1 MTQAVVNIDQ
11 LASGMQEPVKTF
23 VSRLQTLGGSNCL
36 AITAFGAIATP
47 NFDPAIHTAKSVVV
61 LEKIDLHMLRE
72 LAKDGAKLGKA
83 KISAPLVMTPIYV
96 KGSLDAF
103 PLEFLEIQQCHLC
116 LVGPD
121 LFTELSFTTDHVRL
135 QCERE
140 LKTILIA
147 MRQGL
152 LAAAGREK
160 MFGAME
166 SDIAERLIRT
176 LRGLL
181 WLHGKKEFLTP
192 IQVVEQIEKDTERT
206 LPGIRKA
213 LDGSGQHDWDDF
225 TTFYHEIDGL
235 KTLADTW

>member
-1 MTQAVVNIDQ
+1 MSQAIENIDQ
-11 LASGMQEPVKTF
+11 LTSGMQEPIRTF
-23 VSRLQTLGGSNCL
+23 AGRIQELGGSNCL
-36 AITAFGAIATP
+36 AITGFGAIATP
-47 NFDPAIHTAKSVVV
+47 GFDSARQLAKSVVV
-61 LEKIDLHMLRE
+61 LEQIDLPMLRE
-72 LAKDGAKLGKA
+72 LAKDGVKLGKA
-83 KISAPLVMTPIYV
+83 KIAAPLIMTPVYI

-121 LFTELSFTTDHVRL
+121 HFSDLSFEASHIRL

-166 SDIAERLIRT
+166 GDIVERLIRT

-181 WLHGKKEFLTP
+181 WLHGQKDYLSA
-192 IQVVEQIEKDTERT
+192 IQVVGHIEQETDHS
-206 LPGIRKA
+206 LPGIRGA
-213 LDGSGQHDWDDF
+213 LQDLRQHGWEDF
-225 TTFYHEIDGL
+225 IRLYEEIDGL
-235 KTLADTW
+235 KTIADKW

>member
-1 MTQAVVNIDQ
+1 MTQDVVNIDQ
-11 LASGMQEPVKTF
+11 LVSGMQEPMRTF
-23 VSRLQTLGGSNCL
+23 VSRVQALGGSNCL

-47 NFDPAIHTAKSVVV
+47 SFDPAIHTAKSVVI
-61 LEKIDLHMLRE
+61 LEQIDLHMLRE

-83 KISAPLVMTPIYV
+83 KISAPLIMTPVYV

-121 LFTELSFTTDHVRL
+121 YFSDLSFETHHIRL

-181 WLHGKKEFLTP
+181 WLHGKKEFLTA
-192 IQVVEQIEKDTERT
+192 IQVVGQIEKDTERQ

-213 LDGSGQHDWDDF
+213 LDGSAQHGWDDF
-225 TTFYHEIDGL
+225 TTLYHEIDGL

>member
-1 MTQAVVNIDQ
+1 MTQDTGHLDQ
-11 LASGMQEPVKTF
+11 LPSGIQAPMSRFLSRVQE
-23 VSRLQTLGGSNCL
+23 LAGSNCL
-36 AITAFGAIATP
+36 AMTGFGPIAIP
-47 NFDPAIHTAKSVVV
+47 GFDPNKHLAKSVVV
-61 LEKIDLHMLRE
+61 LERIDLPMLRE

-83 KISAPLVMTPIYV
+83 SIAAPLIMTPAYIT
-96 KGSLDAF
+96 GSLDAF
-103 PLEFLEIQQCHLC
+103 PLEFLEIQQCHVC

-121 LFTELSFTTDHVRL
+121 YFSDLSFETGHVRL

-166 SDIAERLIRT
+166 GDIAERLMRV

-181 WLHGKKEFLTP
+181 WLHEKKEFLSA
-192 IQVVEQIEKDTERT
+192 IQVVGQIEQETDRS
-206 LPGIRKA
+206 LPGIRAA
-213 LDGSGQHDWDDF
+213 LEGSRQHGWDDF
-225 TTFYHEIDGL
+225 TKLYDDVENL

>member
-1 MTQAVVNIDQ
+1 MNQAVVNLDQ
-11 LASGMQEPVKTF
+11 LVSGMQEPVKTF
-23 VSRLQTLGGSNCL
+23 VSQVQNLGGANCL
-36 AITAFGAIATP
+36 AITAFGTIVTP
-47 NFDPAIHTAKSVVV
+47 SFDPAMHTAKSAVI
-61 LEKIDLHMLRE
+61 LEQIDLNMLRE

-83 KISAPLVMTPIYV
+83 KIAAPLIMTPIYV
-96 KGSLDAF
+96 RGSLDAF
-103 PLEFLEIQQCHLC
+103 PLEFLEIQQSHLC
-116 LVGPD
+116 LMGPD
-121 LFTELSFTTDHVRL
+121 FFTELSFTTDHVRL

-192 IQVVEQIEKDTERT
+192 IQVVGQIEKDTERN
-206 LPGIRKA
+206 LPGIRHA
-213 LDGSGQHDWDDF
+213 LESNRQHGWDDF
-225 TTFYHEIDGL
+225 TTLYHEIDGL
-235 KTLADTW
+235 KTLADKW

>member
-11 LASGMQEPVKTF
+11 LTQGMQEPIKTF
-23 VSRLQTLGGSNCL
+23 VNRVQALGGTNCQ
-36 AITAFGAIATP
+36 AITAFGAIATSH
-47 NFDPAIHTAKSVVV
+47 FDVTKHTAKSVVV
-61 LEKIDLHMLRE
+61 LERIDLPMLRE
-72 LAKDGAKLGKA
+72 LAKEGVTLGKA
-83 KISAPLVMTPIYV
+83 KISAPLIMTPVYV
-96 KGSLDAF
+96 QGSLDAF
-103 PLEFLEIQQCHLC
+103 PLEFLEIQQCRLC

-121 LFTELSFTTDHVRL
+121 LFKDLPFETSHIRL

-166 SDIAERLIRT
+166 SDIAERLMRT

-181 WLHGKKEFLTP
+181 WLHGKQDFLTA
-192 IQVVEQIEKDTERT
+192 IQVVGQIEQETDRT
-206 LPGIRKA
+206 LPGIRGA
-213 LDGSGQHDWDDF
+213 LEGGSQHDWDDF
-225 TTFYHEIDGL
+225 TALYHEIDGL
-235 KTLADTW
+235 KTLADKW

>member
-1 MTQAVVNIDQ
+1 MTSAVVKIDQ

-23 VSRLQTLGGSNCL
+23 VGRVQTLGGANCL
-36 AITAFGAIATP
+36 AITVFGAVATP

-61 LEKIDLHMLRE
+61 LEQIDLSMLRE

-83 KISAPLVMTPIYV
+83 KIAAPLIMTPVYV

-103 PLEFLEIQQCHLC
+103 PLEFLEIQQCHHC

-121 LFTELSFTTDHVRL
+121 YFSDLSFEVQHIRL

-166 SDIAERLIRT
+166 SDIAERLMRT

-181 WLHGKKEFLTP
+181 WLHGKKEWLTA
-192 IQVVEQIEKDTERT
+192 IEVVSQIEKDTERT
-206 LPGIRKA
+206 LPGIRHA
-213 LDGSGQHDWDDF
+213 LEGSRQHGWDDF

>member
-1 MTQAVVNIDQ
+1 MTLAVVNIDQ
-11 LASGMQEPVKTF
+11 LVSPMQEPVKTF
-23 VSRLQTLGGSNCL
+23 VSRVQALGGANCL

-47 NFDPAIHTAKSVVV
+47 GFDPAIHTAKSVVI
-61 LEKIDLHMLRE
+61 LDQIDLPMLRE

-83 KISAPLVMTPIYV
+83 KISAPLIMTPVYV

-103 PLEFLEIQQCHLC
+103 PLEFLEIQQCHHC

-121 LFTELSFTTDHVRL
+121 YFSDLTFEIQHIRL

-166 SDIAERLIRT
+166 SDIAERLMRT

-181 WLHGKKEFLTP
+181 WLHGKKEWLTA
-192 IQVVEQIEKDTERT
+192 IEVVSQIEKDTERT
-206 LPGIRKA
+206 LPGIRNS
-213 LDGSGQHDWDDF
+213 LEGSRQHGWDDF
-225 TTFYHEIDGL
+225 TSLYHEIDGL

>member
-1 MTQAVVNIDQ
+1 MENIDQ
-11 LASGMQEPVKTF
+11 LVSALQDPMKKF
-23 VSRLQTLGGSNCL
+23 VERIQGLGGTNCL
-36 AITAFGAIATP
+36 AVTAFGAIATSG
-47 NFDPAIHTAKSVVV
+47 FDPKKHTAKSVVI
-61 LEKIDLHMLRE
+61 LEQIDLPMLRE

-83 KISAPLVMTPIYV
+83 KIAAPLIMTPVYV
-96 KGSLDAF
+96 QGSLDAF
-103 PLEFLEIQQCHLC
+103 PLEFLEIQQCHFC

-121 LFTELSFTTDHVRL
+121 HFSDLSFDASHIRL

-166 SDIAERLIRT
+166 SDIAERLMRT

-181 WLHGKKEFLTP
+181 WLHGKKEFLTAV
-192 IQVVEQIEKDTERT
+192 QVVGQIEQDTDRS
-206 LPGIRKA
+206 LPGIRSA
-213 LDGSGQHDWDDF
+213 LEGSRQHDWDDF
-225 TTFYHEIDGL
+225 TKLYYEIDDL
-235 KTLADTW
+235 KTLADKW

>member
-1 MTQAVVNIDQ
+1 MTQAVANIDQ
-11 LASGMQEPVKTF
+11 IISGMQEPVKTF
-23 VSRLQTLGGSNCL
+23 ICRVQTLGGPNCL
-36 AITAFGAIATP
+36 GITAFGAIATP
-47 NFDPAIHTAKSVVV
+47 GFDPAKHAAKNVVI
-61 LEKIDLHMLRE
+61 LEQIDLSMLRE

-83 KISAPLVMTPIYV
+83 KIAAPLIMTPVYV
-96 KGSLDAF
+96 EGSLDAF

-121 LFTELSFTTDHVRL
+121 YFSELSFEASHIRL

-166 SDIAERLIRT
+166 SDIAERLMRT

-181 WLHGKKEFLTP
+181 WLHGKKDFLTP
-192 IQVVEQIEKDTERT
+192 IQVVGQIEQETNRT

-213 LDGSGQHDWDDF
+213 LDSSGQHDWDDF
-225 TTFYHEIDGL
+225 TALYQEIDGL
-235 KTLADTW
+235 KTLADKW